1 MSSSAAVRRDAPV
14 LPPDPDQEDLL
25 LTTQPPSGEAQIRL
39 RLRKRDKIHLKSQ
52 FDQIRR
58 DGKKF
63 LAPGVV
69 AVVAPS
75 PEGRLECGVICSRKY
90 SLLSV
95 TRNRARRL
103 LWESFRMLK
112 PDLAICRI
120 LLIPRKRMLKYDRIQ
135 TTKELAKMLAE
146 AGVLPPEAAAS
157 PRGC

>member
-1 MSSSAAVRRDAPV
+1 M
-14 LPPDPDQEDLL
+14 
-25 LTTQPPSGEAQIRL
+25 TTQPPAGDARVRL
-39 RLRKRDKIHLKSQ
+39 RLRKQDKIHLKSQ

-75 PEGRLECGVICSRKY
+75 PTGRLECGVICSKKY

-112 PDLAICRI
+112 PDLAVSRI
-120 LLIPRKRMLKYDRIQ
+120 LLIPRKRMLKYDRVQ
-135 TTKELAKMLAE
+135 TTKEIAVMLAE
-146 AGVLPPEAAAS
+146 AGILSAEAAVS

>member
-1 MSSSAAVRRDAPV
+1 MTT
-14 LPPDPDQEDLL
+14 LPL
-25 LTTQPPSGEAQIRL
+25 SGETAVRL
-39 RLRKRDKIHLKSQ
+39 RLRKQDKIHLKSQ

-69 AVVAPS
+69 AVVAPAPS
-75 PEGRLECGVICSRKY
+75 GRLECGVICSKKY

-95 TRNRARRL
+95 SRNRARRL

-112 PDLAICRI
+112 PDLAVCRV
-120 LLIPRKRMLKYDRIQ
+120 LLIPRKRMMKYNRIQ
-135 TTKELAKMLAE
+135 ATREVAGLLTA
-146 AGVLPPEAAAS
+146 AGVLPESVAVS

>member
-1 MSSSAAVRRDAPV
+1 M
-14 LPPDPDQEDLL
+14 
-25 LTTQPPSGEAQIRL
+25 TTQPPSGETQVRL

-58 DGKKF
+58 DGRKF

-112 PDLAICRI
+112 PDLAVCRI

-135 TTKELAKMLAE
+135 TTKELAKVLAE
-146 AGVLPPEAAAS
+146 AEVLPPEVAAS

>member
-1 MSSSAAVRRDAPV
+1 M
-14 LPPDPDQEDLL
+14 
-25 LTTQPPSGEAQIRL
+25 TTQPPSGEVTVRL
-39 RLRKRDKIHLKSQ
+39 RLCKRDKIHLKSQ

-75 PEGRLECGVICSRKY
+75 PTGCLECGVICSKKY

-112 PDLAICRI
+112 PDLAVCRI

-135 TTKELAKMLAE
+135 TTREIAKILAE
-146 AGVLPPEAAAS
+146 AGVMPPEAAAV

>member
-1 MSSSAAVRRDAPV
+1 M
-14 LPPDPDQEDLL
+14 
-25 LTTQPPSGEAQIRL
+25 TTQPPSGEVRL
-39 RLRKRDKIHLKSQ
+39 RLRKQDKIHLKSQ

-63 LAPGVV
+63 LASGVV

-112 PDLAICRI
+112 PDLAVCRI

-135 TTKELAKMLAE
+135 TTKELAKVLAE
-146 AGVLPPEAAAS
+146 AEVLPPEAAAS

>member
-1 MSSSAAVRRDAPV
+1 M
-14 LPPDPDQEDLL
+14 
-25 LTTQPPSGEAQIRL
+25 TTQPPSGEL
-39 RLRKRDKIHLKSQ
+39 RLRVRKQDKIHLKSQ

-63 LAPGVV
+63 LASGVV

-75 PEGRLECGVICSRKY
+75 PTGRLECGVICSKKY

-112 PDLAICRI
+112 PDLSVCRI
-120 LLIPRKRMLKYDRIQ
+120 LLIPRKRMLKYDRVQ
-135 TTKELAKMLAE
+135 TTREIAKMLAE
-146 AGVLPPEAAAS
+146 AEVLPPEAAVS

>member
-1 MSSSAAVRRDAPV
+1 M
-14 LPPDPDQEDLL
+14 
-25 LTTQPPSGEAQIRL
+25 TTSLRSGEVRECVRL
-39 RLRKRDKIHLKSQ
+39 RLRKEDKIHLKSQ
-52 FDQIRR
+52 FDQIRK
-58 DGKKF
+58 DGVKF

-75 PEGRLECGVICSRKY
+75 PAGRVECGVICSKKY

-112 PDLAICRI
+112 PDLELCRI
-120 LLIPRKRMLKYDRIQ
+120 LLIPRKRMMKYNRIQ
-135 TTKELAKMLAE
+135 ATREVARLLAD
-146 AGVLPPEAAAS
+146 AGVLSADAAKS